1 MTKIL
6 PEKNLAFDNENYENS
21 ENETLI
27 FEVDKT
33 DANEKYEIQAFKR
46 NRLLKME
53 ITSMLVTDVVDK
65 CVGDNY

>member
-6 PEKNLAFDNENYENS
+6 PEKNLAFDNKNS
-21 ENETLI
+21 EKETLI
-27 FEVDKT
+27 FEIDKT

-53 ITSMLVTDVVDK
+53 VTSMLVTDVGDK
-65 CVGDNY
+65 VCW